1 MQGDIDEGGG
11 RDSDRTPP
19 NVKPPRRFTSTG
31 NPPPPEEQ
39 HALQNSGDSRP
50 PSRGENG
57 LKSES
62 SDRRTSR
69 RRGRGT
75 TEGGQGEDRTPQGNR
90 KTREGRTHPGNEGT
104 GEGTHKGCPPNG
116 ADGHQESLSVEEGK
130 SGPQR
135 RETAK
140 KGGKRESTGEEGA
153 LKTVQSA
160 VQSGQSGPII
170 PGPDEIERGDER
182 GDGEEES
189 DWSWTPARLE
199 LKTISR
205 GTWETI
211 VQHHPDFETTDAVRR
226 YVDAVVFNTWT
237 DRETGCPLVP
247 RHMLEWIID
256 EPFTEH
262 GGDYWNGGRVLEY
275 LHDET
280 TLGPK
285 GAGPAIE
292 WNDYKPKERCRT
304 IETFETFG
312 LHPEALEAIDEDDPT
327 DPDRVYVRTGKP
339 LHENHGYKVRA
350 KWEERLDGEAKQAP
364 SETAAR
370 VLRHMNGVSSKTVS
384 KIVGRV
390 PETLR
395 HVEQRTYEVDLTWD
409 RRMHYQAKV
418 DRVEQIRGYQR
429 RFDRSVVKSIAH
441 QHKPFYRFSPN
452 GRTDRIFSA
461 NHSALILPS
470 DVRKVLCQDYHEI
483 DLKSAHLMI
492 AAGLWGAGRAKAK
505 LRRPDYSVWDDLEEH
520 FGPLIAE
527 RYGAPDALPKSEW
540 SNFKG
545 ALKGALYSVVFGMNE
560 ANVKGKLTR
569 ELKPLL
575 GEQAGDHFARHE
587 LIRDLLDAREEQFI
601 QIQRQEGMKA
611 AGGRWID
618 LRSRIKV
625 ARREGRSNVMQ
636 AAAAKVLG
644 TVAQSY
650 EMELM
655 SVLVDYEQDLQDTSK
670 RFKVAFWLHDGAY
683 VQVPRSMGARMKDLD
698 ERLQQKAED
707 LGVHARFEHE
717 PIEPPK

>member
-1 MQGDIDEGGG
+1 
-11 RDSDRTPP
+11 
-19 NVKPPRRFTSTG
+19 
-31 NPPPPEEQ
+31 
-39 HALQNSGDSRP
+39 L
-50 PSRGENG
+50 
-57 LKSES
+57 
-62 SDRRTSR
+62 
-69 RRGRGT
+69 
-75 TEGGQGEDRTPQGNR
+75 
-90 KTREGRTHPGNEGT
+90 
-104 GEGTHKGCPPNG
+104 
-116 ADGHQESLSVEEGK
+116 VEEGE
-130 SGPQR
+130 SSPQR

-153 LKTVQSA
+153 LKTVQS
-160 VQSGQSGPII
+160 GPVI
-170 PGPDEIERGDER
+170 PGLEEIERRLAD
-182 GDGEEES
+182 S

-199 LKTISR
+199 PKTVSR
-205 GTWETI
+205 ETWETI
-211 VQHHPDFETTDAVRR
+211 VRHHPDFETTGAVRR
-226 YVDAVVFNTWT
+226 YVDAVVFNMWT

-262 GGDYWNGGRVLEY
+262 GGVYWNGGRVLEY

-292 WNDYKPKERCRT
+292 WNDYKANVRCRT
-304 IETFETFG
+304 IETIG
-312 LHPEALEAIDEDDPT
+312 LHPEALKAIDEEDDLT

-350 KWEERLDGEAKQAP
+350 KWEEWLDGEAKQAP

-370 VLRHMNGVSSKTVS
+370 VLRHMNGQSSKTVS
-384 KIVGRV
+384 KIVDRV
-390 PETLR
+390 PEAIHR
-395 HVEQRTYEVDLTWD
+395 VEQRPYEVDLTWD
-409 RRMHYQAKV
+409 RRMHYQAKR
-418 DRVEQIRGYQR
+418 DRAERIRGYQR
-429 RFDRSVVKSIAH
+429 RFDRSVLKSIAH
-441 QHKPFYRFSPN
+441 QHKPYYQFSPN

-470 DVRKVLCQDYHEI
+470 DVRKVLCQDYHEV

-492 AAGLWGAGRAKAK
+492 AAWLWGADRAKAK
-505 LRRPDYSVWDDLEEH
+505 LRRGDYSVWDDLEEH

-625 ARREGRSNVMQ
+625 ARRQGCSNVME
-636 AAAAKVLG
+636 AGAAKVLG

-655 SVLVDYEQDLQDTSK
+655 SVLVDYEQEREARDG
-670 RFKVAFWLHDGAY
+670 RNYFKVAFWLHDGAY
-683 VQVPRSMGARMKDLD
+683 VQARSIGARMKDLD
-698 ERLQQKAED
+698 ERLEQKAED

>member
-1 MQGDIDEGGG
+1 MQDNIDEGSG
-11 RDSDRTPP
+11 RDSDRTSP

-39 HALQNSGDSRP
+39 HALQNSGDSRH
-50 PSRGENG
+50 PSRGEND
-57 LKSES
+57 LKLES
-62 SDRRTSR
+62 SDRRNSPPR
-69 RRGRGT
+69 PR
-75 TEGGQGEDRTPQGNR
+75 EGGEGKKKETGEKNTPPHHAQ
-90 KTREGRTHPGNEGT
+90 K
-104 GEGTHKGCPPNG
+104 EGTHNGRPPNG
-116 ADGHQESLSVEEGK
+116 ADEHQESPPVEEGK

-140 KGGKRESTGEEGA
+140 KGGKRGRAGEEGP
-153 LKTVQSA
+153 LKTV
-160 VQSGQSGPII
+160 QSGPII
-170 PGPDEIERGDER
+170 PGPEEIERGDER
-182 GDGEEES
+182 GDGEEKS

-211 VQHHPDFETTDAVRR
+211 VQHHPHFETTDAVRR
-226 YVDAVVFNTWT
+226 YVDAVAFNTWT
-237 DRETGCPLVP
+237 DRETGRPLVP
-247 RHMLEWIID
+247 WQMLEWVIG
-256 EPFTEH
+256 ERFVT
-262 GGDYWNGGRVLEY
+262 NGGSWPGGGESVLGWLY
-275 LHDET
+275 DAT
-280 TLGPK
+280 SLGPG

-292 WNDYKPKERCRT
+292 WNDYKPNERCRT
-304 IETFETFG
+304 IETIG
-312 LHPEALEAIDEDDPT
+312 LHPEALKAIDEDDPT

-350 KWEERLDGEAKQAP
+350 KWEEQLEDEAEDAP

-370 VLRHMNGVSSKTVS
+370 VLRHMNGQSSKTVS
-384 KIVGRV
+384 KIADHV
-390 PETLR
+390 PEALR
-395 HVEQRTYEVDLTWD
+395 RVEQRTYEVDLTWG
-409 RRMHYQAKV
+409 RWMHYQAKR
-418 DRVEQIRGYQR
+418 DRVERIRGYQR

-441 QHKPFYRFSPN
+441 QHKPYYRFSPN

-461 NHSALILPS
+461 NHSVLILPS

-492 AAGLWGAGRAKAK
+492 AAGLWGADRAEAK
-505 LRRPDYSVWDDLEEH
+505 LRRDDYSVWDDLEEH

-527 RYGAPDALPKSEW
+527 RYGAPDALPDSEW

-575 GEQAGDHFARHE
+575 GEQAGTHFARHE

-618 LRSRIKV
+618 LRSRIEV
-625 ARREGRSNVMQ
+625 ARREGRSNVMK

-650 EMELM
+650 EVELM
-655 SVLVDYEQDLQDTSK
+655 SVLVDYEQEREARDG
-670 RFKVAFWLHDGAY
+670 RNYFKVAFWLHDGAY
-683 VQVPRSMGARMKDLD
+683 VQVRSIGARMKDLD
-698 ERLQQKAED
+698 ERLEQKADE

-717 PIEPPK
+717 LIEPPK